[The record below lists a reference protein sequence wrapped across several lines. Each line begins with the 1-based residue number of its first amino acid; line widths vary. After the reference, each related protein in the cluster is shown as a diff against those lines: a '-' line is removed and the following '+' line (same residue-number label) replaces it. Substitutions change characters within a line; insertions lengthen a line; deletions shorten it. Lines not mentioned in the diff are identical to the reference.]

1 VEDGTL
7 FDLPKAKYY
16 REVNNLKKE
25 MYKMRP
31 TECDNIATEK
41 EIEVFKKNL
50 KKSFIMSFGR
60 TTKPIDE
67 SKQSMINVKKSRIE
81 QQKNSKLN
89 NSKSDI
95 MI

>member
-1 VEDGTL
+1 VEDETL

-25 MYKMRP
+25 IHKMQP

-41 EIEVFKKNL
+41 EIEVFRKNL
-50 KKSFIMSFGR
+50 KKSFIMSFGP
-60 TTKPIDE
+60 TAKPIDE
-67 SKQSMINVKKSRIE
+67 NKQSMINVKKSRIE
-81 QQKNSKLN
+81 QQKNPKVN

-95 MI
+95 MM